1 MGLSLVVGP
10 AHAGKVERLLDRF
23 VGALGRDP
31 WFVVPNRVDVER
43 IERELVERCGG
54 LLAGTTGTFDTVFEH
69 LAYGDGQGRRVVGD
83 VERLLLV
90 RRLVEDAPTDVA
102 RFPGYADAL
111 AGTIAELDGAFVE
124 PTDVA
129 EPLASLLRS
138 LHDELDR
145 RNAWDRAALRHR
157 ALDRLTR
164 DLGAWAGAPV
174 FVHGFEDLTG
184 VEWRVLE
191 ALAARAEVHLSIPY
205 EPGRAVYASL
215 RPLVED
221 LAGLAGSDVVELAPR
236 SAEFLPAGLAH
247 LERMLFAD
255 EPDVVPLDGSIR
267 FLEGA
272 GLRGTLELAAEE
284 VLTAIRTG
292 VPAHEIAVVS
302 PSVESVRLA
311 LEAVFGALGIPVA
324 VEGRRL
330 LRTTPF
336 GHALLA
342 LLRFAWLEG
351 ERPELYAH
359 LRTPYS
365 GLTRRDVDWV
375 EGRLRGR
382 GIARGDRA
390 VAVTVELRDG
400 RTLPPLDLVLSEDA
414 PLTAVRRLATSMLR
428 HAHGTSSPPVDENA
442 RSDLRAHDAVTRALD
457 ELEAL
462 AEAGTPVGR
471 HDVLLALERTT
482 VRGER
487 PGAPGRVAVLDL
499 RRARTRRF
507 DTVVVLGLEQ
517 GTLPRR
523 PRTEPFLDD
532 ETRRELDER
541 RRGRLVRP
549 DQASRDRYLFATVC
563 SRPRRRLV
571 LVRQAVGDEG
581 SPREPSPFWES
592 VREVFDADDVRH
604 QTTRRPLSALTREL
618 EAAPTERER
627 LRAVAELAALD
638 RSDASALAAANGWT
652 RRLDRA
658 IHAFERPTK
667 VTGERALRL
676 LGAREAFS
684 VSDLERMVSCSSAWF
699 VERYLRPATID
710 KEIDRML
717 RGSILHAAL
726 QRFYQQLPSAIPG
739 ADKVTEQT
747 VEAAVALVHDCVGQA
762 VESGLRID
770 AGDLERR
777 ELEQGLRRDLEQ
789 LVRDEALSESPLVPR
804 HLEVSFRAFE
814 LEPGVVVSGKIDR
827 VDGDPRG
834 ARGIVVDYKSG
845 AAATAAQIRDRDLLQ
860 LPLYMRVLRDQLG
873 MEPMGGVY
881 VPVGGGRRPR
891 GMLRASPD
899 RVPGFN
905 TRDYLEPDDFDA
917 VVDGARDT
925 AVALVERIRAGDV
938 RHDPHGGDCPAWC
951 DLWRMCRKE
960 RA

>member
-1 MGLSLVVGP
+1 VGLSLVVGP

-23 VGALGRDP
+23 VASLDRDP

-43 IERELVERCGG
+43 VERELVERCGG
-54 LLAGTTGTFDTVFEH
+54 LLAGTVGSFDMLFEH
-69 LAYGDGQGRRVVGD
+69 LAHGDGRGRRVVGD

-90 RRLVEDAPTDVA
+90 RRLVERAPTGVA

-111 AGTIAELDGAFVE
+111 AGTLAELDGAFVE
-124 PTDVA
+124 PTDVD

-138 LHDELDR
+138 FHDELERLD
-145 RNAWDRAALRHR
+145 AWDRAALRRR
-157 ALDRLTR
+157 ALERLTG
-164 DLGAWAGAPV
+164 DLGAWASAPV
-174 FVHGFEDLTG
+174 FVHGFENLTG

-191 ALAARAEVHLSIPY
+191 ALAARTDVLVSIPY

-221 LAGLAGSDVVELAPR
+221 LAGLAAGDVVELAPR
-236 SAEFLPAGLAH
+236 SGEFLPAGLAH
-247 LERMLFAD
+247 LERTLFAD
-255 EPDVVPLDGSIR
+255 EPHVAALDGSIR

-272 GLRGTLELAAEE
+272 GVRGALELAAEE
-284 VLTAIRTG
+284 VLAAIRAG
-292 VPAHEIAVVS
+292 VPPHEIAIVC
-302 PSVESVRLA
+302 PSIESVRLA
-311 LEAVFGALGIPVA
+311 LETVFGALGVPVS
-324 VEGRRL
+324 VEGRRV
-330 LRTTPF
+330 LRTTAF

-342 LLRFAWLEG
+342 LFRFAWLEG

-382 GIARGDRA
+382 GIIRGDRA

-400 RTLPPLDLVLSEDA
+400 RTLPPLDLLLAEESPVA
-414 PLTAVRRLATSMLR
+414 AVRVLAASMLR
-428 HAHGTSSPPVDENA
+428 HAHGTLAPPVDGSA
-442 RSDLRAHDAVTRALD
+442 RADLRAHDAVTRVLD
-457 ELEAL
+457 ELESL
-462 AEAGTPVGR
+462 AETGTSIGR
-471 HDVLLALERTT
+471 HEVLLALERTT

-532 ETRRELDER
+532 EMRRELDER
-541 RRGRLVRP
+541 HRGRLTRP
-549 DQASRDRYLFATVC
+549 DSASRDRYLFATVC

-592 VREVFDADDVRH
+592 VRERFDPDDVRH
-604 QTTRRPLSALTREL
+604 QTIRRPLSALTREL

-627 LRAVAELAALD
+627 LRAVAELVARDRGEAA
-638 RSDASALAAANGWT
+638 SLAAANGWT
-652 RRLDRA
+652 RRLERA
-658 IHAFERPTK
+658 AQAFERPTR
-667 VTGERALRL
+667 VRSERALRL
-676 LGAREAFS
+676 LGARDAFS

-739 ADKVTEQT
+739 ADTVTEQN
-747 VEAAVALVHDCVGQA
+747 VEAAVALVHDCVAQA

-789 LVRDEALSESPLVPR
+789 LVREEALSGSSLVPR

-827 VDGDPRG
+827 VDGDPMG

-845 AAATAAQIRDRDLLQ
+845 AAASAAQIRDRDLLQ

-881 VPVGGGRRPR
+881 VPVGGGRKPR

-899 RVPGFN
+899 RVPGFFA
-905 TRDYLEPDDFDA
+905 RDYLEPDDFDA

-925 AVALVERIRAGDV
+925 AVALVGRIRMGDV
-938 RHDPHGGDCPAWC
+938 RHDPHGGECPAWC

-960 RA
+960 RP